1 MWASEWASKRSTFVG
16 LAITSTLHSLVNAH
30 VCLRAC
36 VSLRRIAEFSYIF
49 LLYVFPFINMDTFEK
64 EPSALSIYRTCS
76 ICVQL
81 RKCGANKSDFSLS
94 TPEQKKKHNMHES
107 KHMRAQHCECVCVCV
122 HAWVCMQTDWACR
135 MPKYTGK
142 KGISCRDIKIK

>member
-1 MWASEWASKRSTFVG
+1 MSKQTIYICWPSHHFHSPLSRSPY
-16 LAITSTLHSLVNAH
+16 VNAH
-30 VCLRAC
+30 VCVRAC

-64 EPSALSIYRTCS
+64 EPSALSIYRTYS

-94 TPEQKKKHNMHES
+94 TPEQKKKNTTC
-107 KHMRAQHCECVCVCV
+107 MRASICEHSIVSACACVCMREFVCK
-122 HAWVCMQTDWACR
+122 QTELVGCR
-135 MPKYTGK
+135 STQGK
-142 KGISCRDIKIK
+142 KVSHAET